1 MDPIHRKFYN
11 EIESD
16 VVSPQCTEGYG
27 LYIRRAMAP
36 CQLFYS
42 FYQEQS
48 EIGAVWKVVED
59 GSIADDEESSVVKAE
74 EDLVEDDLVEDDLVE
89 DDLVEDDSVEDDS
102 VEDDLVEGIK
112 SEAVHRLPCLSSLS
126 NVHVELSP

>member
-59 GSIADDEESSVVKAE
+59 GFIADDEESSVVKAE
-74 EDLVEDDLVEDDLVE
+74 EDLVEDDSVEDDL
-89 DDLVEDDSVEDDS
+89 VEDDS

>member
-16 VVSPQCTEGYG
+16 VVSPQCTEG
-27 LYIRRAMAP
+27 
-36 CQLFYS
+36 